1 MYLMD
6 YDSVKV
12 TNYVQRFCII
22 PRVSNGVAEFTLL
35 VQLVNNERTEVYDD
49 TYEDPR
55 DLLHDLRNGWYYSDK
70 LMKERGIDSKM
81 FLSDQY
87 YISDKELDAIVHYI
101 FEVAFTRLLCK

>member
-6 YDSVKV
+6 YDSVKL

-22 PRVSNGVAEFTLL
+22 SHVRDGVAEFTLL

-55 DLLHDLRNGWYYSDK
+55 DLLHDLRNGWY
-70 LMKERGIDSKM
+70 LGRGMQEPAYYEAVRDLTAYVDGLADAGLDVARID
-81 FLSDQY
+81 
-87 YISDKELDAIVHYI
+87 
-101 FEVAFTRLLCK
+101 R